1 VIIAGD
7 EVNAFAHVGGYVY
20 LHKGMLD
27 FAESDAEL
35 QFVLAH
41 EIAHIE
47 LGHCAWKVTYAARAA
62 EIGGGPAAT
71 LAQQAYL
78 MIASGYSQED
88 EFEADAWAYRTMRE
102 IGRSREE
109 TLAFFHRY
117 VVYSENRDRPLP
129 RREPRNVYEKAALEI
144 IDHFHTHPP
153 PRERL
158 ARLESLEM

>member
-1 VIIAGD
+1 MVSARHARIVSSEGEAWLEDLGSTNGTAIGGRTAGRPRDSDRLTIVIIASD
-7 EVNAFAHVGGYVY
+7 EVNAFAHLGGYVY

-47 LGHCAWKVTYAARAA
+47 LGHCARKVTYAAR
-62 EIGGGPAAT
+62 EI
-71 LAQQAYL
+71 L
-78 MIASGYSQED
+78 
-88 EFEADAWAYRTMRE
+88 
-102 IGRSREE
+102 
-109 TLAFFHRY
+109 
-117 VVYSENRDRPLP
+117 
-129 RREPRNVYEKAALEI
+129 
-144 IDHFHTHPP
+144 DHFHTHPP